1 MVELELLNNQVEIV
15 KEGLLDVLSDIIIQ
29 SWLDV
34 EWLVRLF
41 NFLDPH
47 VEGVKF
53 LLDKV
58 IKVVGGIEDSI
69 NRTHEEREE
78 CKSHELKSDRENV
91 FLRSR
96 SRVITIP
103 YCGDNFENPIESKN
117 VLSWYSFVV
126 ELILVNP

>member
-1 MVELELLNNQVEIV
+1 LVELELLNDQVEIV
-15 KEGLLDVLSDIIIQ
+15 KESLLNVLSDIIIQ

-78 CKSHELKSDRENV
+78 CKSHELKSDRENI
-91 FLRSR
+91 FLGSR

-103 YCGDNFENPIESKN
+103 NCGDNFENPIESKN

>member
-1 MVELELLNNQVEIV
+1 LVELELLNNQVEIV
-15 KEGLLDVLSDIIIQ
+15 KEGLLNVLSDIIIQ

-47 VEGVKF
+47 VERVKF

-78 CKSHELKSDRENV
+78 CKSHELKSDRENI
-91 FLRSR
+91 FLGSR

-103 YCGDNFENPIESKN
+103 YGGDNFENPIESKN